1 MGMGYIIIVSSK
13 SLQSCLTLC
22 HPMDCTSPGSPV
34 HGILQA
40 RILEWVAISFS
51 RGPSWFKDQTCI
63 SGIAGRFFTTKAI
76 GKPHLLFMWSETC
89 SVMSDSLRPHGLCS
103 PWNSLGQNTGVGSLS
118 LLQGIFILGHKLR
131 MRNPCPNLFD
141 LQRIGNSL
149 HLYSLLS
156 IWGTKIVP
164 YSLYSAGWLAWGK
177 SFINMYWTNTFSNLV
192 WIFSTFSIIVMDN
205 TDQHSLIWLKI
216 IINFRSFYL
225 SWWLLILSS
234 YVPLFLLMHF
244 RNWNLLRVESVLNR
258 RKFHM
263 QTFLSTFS
271 LNITK

>member
-1 MGMGYIIIVSSK
+1 MTVS
-13 SLQSCLTLC
+13 
-22 HPMDCTSPGSPV
+22 GSHFSRVWLFATQWTVV

-40 RILEWVAISFS
+40 RILEGVAISLS
-51 RGPSWFKDQTCI
+51 RGPSKFKDQTCI
-63 SGIAGRFFTTKAI
+63 SGIAGRFFSTKPRR
-76 GKPHLLFMWSETC
+76 KPHPLFMWSESR
-89 SVMSDSLRPHGLCS
+89 SVMPDSLRPHRLYS

-131 MRNPCPNLFD
+131 MRNPCPNLVD
-141 LQRIGNSL
+141 LQRTGISL
-149 HLYSLLS
+149 YLYPLLS
-156 IWGTKIVP
+156 IWGTEIVS
-164 YSLYSAGWLAWGK
+164 YSLYSEGWLAWGK
-177 SFINMYWTNTFSNLV
+177 SFVNRYWTNTFSNIV
-192 WIFSTFSIIVMDN
+192 WIFSTFSIIIMDN

-216 IINFRSFYL
+216 IINFQSFYL

-244 RNWNLLRVESVLNR
+244 LNWNLLQVEPGLNW

-263 QTFLSTFS
+263 QTFFSTFS